1 MFYCLNLDWWGN
13 KAEWQ
18 HQRHALQVFFFQLL
32 ICRIPE
38 LVEVVSKVMR
48 LEEGDLLLTGTPAG
62 VGAVTS
68 GQEMQIG
75 LRSGNFEQKFSFH
88 VE

>member
-1 MFYCLNLDWWGN
+1 
-13 KAEWQ
+13 
-18 HQRHALQVFFFQLL
+18 
-32 ICRIPE
+32 
-38 LVEVVSKVMR
+38 MR